1 MAFVDLSS
9 VFNELYSVST
19 SKINELFHELEEM
32 NLLTVTLRLY
42 RNNRPTIQAVFLS
55 VLVIFLSWFFIKGCL
70 VQLARRAR
78 RSIEDSIAT
87 KVDQIASQFD
97 DALQVSYRRATW
109 ELVKDN
115 VGVYALQGRRSTME
129 DRFTFVNGLEASNN
143 TSLYGVF
150 DGHGGE
156 VSIICFVKYSENCFS
171 VVKCNPTF
179 MLLIIKM

>member
-1 MAFVDLSS
+1 MVDATLFGDTDPVHEEEPVEDVVMAFINLFQ
-9 VFNELYSVST
+9 VFDELYKVSQYWFYELVDEIEDMNIAT
-19 SKINELFHELEEM
+19 S
-32 NLLTVTLRLY
+32 LLRCY
-42 RNNRPTIQAVFLS
+42 RHHKFVIQASIVTALLLFLA
-55 VLVIFLSWFFIKGCL
+55 WFFIKGCL

-78 RSIEDSIAT
+78 LSIADSIAT

-115 VGVYALQGRRSTME
+115 VGVYALQGRRATME
-129 DRFTFVNGLEASNN
+129 DRFTFVNRLEASS

-156 VSIICFVKYSENCFS
+156 VSIY
-171 VVKCNPTF
+171 
-179 MLLIIKM
+179 

>member
-1 MAFVDLSS
+1 MAFINLVT
-9 VFNELYSVST
+9 VFNELYRISVRGIT
-19 SKINELFHELEEM
+19 DFIDEIEDM
-32 NLLTVTLRLY
+32 NIFTLTMRFY
-42 RNNRPTIQAVFLS
+42 RHNRPTIQGIFLATF
-55 VLVIFLSWFFIKGCL
+55 VIFLAWFFIKGFL

-78 RSIEDSIAT
+78 LSIEDSIAT

-129 DRFTFVNGLEASNN
+129 DRFTFVNRLEASN

-156 VSIICFVKYSENCFS
+156 VSIMV
-171 VVKCNPTF
+171 
-179 MLLIIKM
+179 